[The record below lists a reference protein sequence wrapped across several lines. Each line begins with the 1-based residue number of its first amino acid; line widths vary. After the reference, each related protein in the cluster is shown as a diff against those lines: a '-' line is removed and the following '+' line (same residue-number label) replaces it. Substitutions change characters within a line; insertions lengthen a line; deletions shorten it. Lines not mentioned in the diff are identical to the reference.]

1 LRFRAYEYYKMSKI
15 LIYLFLP
22 LLSVLLILSACST
35 EKNTLL
41 SRSFHGLTAKY
52 NGHWNAQEL
61 LKVSFKTFNDGYE
74 DNFYELLPMEILPN
88 ATEVK
93 GLFPAIDTA
102 ISKCTKVIA
111 NHSMPTASKPWAKDV
126 ENNTWI
132 DENWITIGESQYM
145 RRDYDAALKSFE
157 YISKFW
163 KNDQSIYLAEV
174 WKARTQLQLGNETEA
189 IFSIALVEKFINE
202 AEEEKSEDKKG
213 SKSKSSKKAKKSKSA
228 KNQKKETPPKPTKAL
243 KFGLYKAKTQLAI
256 VQNDDKAAAENLE
269 LALKNCNNK
278 REKGR
283 LYYVLGQLYER
294 QQQNDKAQE
303 CYKKVAK
310 YPASYQIQFHARINR
325 AIGGGEKVR
334 KDLKKMLRDEKNL
347 EFRDQIH
354 YALAQLDMRENKE
367 QQAIENYTLS
377 ASTSITNAR
386 QKGISYEALGDLS
399 MKNRS
404 YVSAQKYYDSCVQ
417 VLPKEFPRYDAISKK
432 AEKLKELVVQVTII
446 EKEDSLQMIAGMS
459 ADDREKFV
467 ENEIKRI
474 KTAEK
479 ARKEKDAKRMQAI
492 QDAQAATAAQ
502 AGGKGYWNNPK
513 TKTEGIAEFKKLWGS
528 RENEDNWRL
537 SQKISNAI
545 SASEIDT
552 LLNNAVV
559 NSAEND
565 SLNVES
571 LLANVP
577 VGDSAY
583 AESNKKLIA
592 ALYTAGV
599 IYTEQLQEDARAF
612 TYLDRAVK
620 MKYEDKHKLL
630 SSYKIY
636 SMYRLSD
643 DTKANENKN
652 FILDKYP
659 SSDYAGYLRDPN
671 YFVKKKKIEALAED
685 DYVNTLERYNRK
697 VYSIVLSKADEVI
710 TDQKENPYRSKYML
724 LKALAIGQTNDDK
737 LLMVP
742 VLNLVVTEYPETPEA
757 KRANELL
764 EIIKNGVSVNK
775 PVDFSKPEIYS
786 KKASDIYFV
795 CVFLPETENS
805 NAAKIKISDFNR
817 DQYSAKGYKINS
829 RIFNKQSMI
838 TIETFEKLELAK
850 EYIDNFKST
859 KKNLGEIAKHKILLI
874 SKDNLIVLF
883 GTMNLEEYESFLDD
897 KY

>member
-1 LRFRAYEYYKMSKI
+1 MIKI
-15 LIYLFLP
+15 LNYS
-22 LLSVLLILSACST
+22 LLTSLSISLILSACST
-35 EKNTLL
+35 ERNTLL
-41 SRSFHGLTAKY
+41 SRSYHGLTAKY

-61 LKVSFKTFNDGYE
+61 LKVSFKTFNDNYE
-74 DNFYELLPMEILPN
+74 DNFYELIPLEILPN

-93 GLFPAIDTA
+93 GLYPAIDTA
-102 ISKCTKVIA
+102 ISKCTKVIG

-189 IFSIALVEKFINE
+189 IFSIAKVEKFLKE
-202 AEEEKSEDKKG
+202 AEEENKSKYKKSTK
-213 SKSKSSKKAKKSKSA
+213 SKSKSKKSKNS
-228 KNQKKETPPKPTKAL
+228 KNQKKETPPKPSKAL

-256 VQNDDKAAAENLE
+256 VQNDDKAASENLE
-269 LALKNCNNK
+269 LALKNCKNK
-278 REKGR
+278 KEKGR

-347 EFRDQIH
+347 EFKDQIY

-367 QQAIENYTLS
+367 NQAIEDYTLS
-377 ASTSITNAR
+377 ASTSISNAR

-417 VLPKEFPRYDAISKK
+417 VLPKEFPRFEAISKK
-432 AEKLKELVVQVTII
+432 AEKLKELVLQVTII
-446 EKEDSLQMIAGMS
+446 EEEDSLQMIAHLS
-459 ADDREKFV
+459 PDEREKFV
-467 ENEIKRI
+467 KNEIKRI
-474 KTAEK
+474 KAEEK
-479 ARKEKDAKRMQAI
+479 SKKEKDAIRMQAI
-492 QDAQAATAAQ
+492 QDAQATKTAQ

-513 TKTEGIAEFKKLWGS
+513 TKAEGIVDFKKLWGS
-528 RENEDNWRL
+528 RENEDNWRR
-537 SQKISNAI
+537 SQKISSAI
-545 SASEIDT
+545 AATENDT
-552 LLNNAVV
+552 LLNN
-559 NSAEND
+559 SISTFSIDSD
-565 SLNVES
+565 SLNVDN
-571 LLANVP
+571 LLENVP
-577 VGDSAY
+577 IGDSAFG
-583 AESNKKLIA
+583 ESNKRLIA
-592 ALYTAGV
+592 ALYNAGV
-599 IYTEQLQEDARAF
+599 IYTEQLQEDGRAF
-612 TYLDRAVK
+612 NYLDRAVK
-620 MKYEDKHKLL
+620 MRYEDKHRLL

-643 DTKANENKN
+643 DSKASENKN

-671 YFVKKKKIEALAED
+671 YFVKKKQIEALAGD

-697 VYSIVLSKADEVI
+697 VYSIVITKADEVI
-710 TDQKENPYRSKYML
+710 DDQKENPYRSKYML
-724 LKALAIGQTNDDK
+724 LKALAIGQTNEDK
-737 LLMVP
+737 QLMIP
-742 VLNLVVTEYPETPEA
+742 ALNAVISEYSETPEA
-757 KRANELL
+757 KRAKELL
-764 EIIKNGVSVNK
+764 NILKNGISENK

-786 KKASDIYFV
+786 KKGSDIYYV
-795 CVFLPETENS
+795 CLFLPESENS
-805 NAAKIKISDFNR
+805 NAAKIKVSDFNR

-829 RIFNKQSMI
+829 RIFGKQSMI
-838 TIETFEKLELAK
+838 TIETFDKLELAK

-859 KKNLGEIAKHKILLI
+859 KKNLGDLSKRKILLI
-874 SKDNLIVLF
+874 SKDNLVTLF
-883 GTMNLEEYESFLDD
+883 GTLNLEEYESFLDD